1 MNMRNILV
9 LLIIIVIIFGIIY
22 YLGYQSKIYSNGKI
36 LKLLIYNPTNCTV
49 FSPFQQEIYI
59 NSSIM
64 NKYGINENGSNVF
77 FFTNLSNIT
86 GSILP
91 SWFAGYYNNYSV
103 WWVRLPTPIS
113 PYSNITIYMY
123 IGPAG
128 ENYYEEYSPYVG
140 ISSYV
145 YNNYSWGPLSI
156 YDNGQFVFDF
166 YGWFYDTEDN
176 WILNVENGNYF
187 PTPTINGIEMINY
200 SLSQGSYIEPPNDG
214 NIPNI
219 PIIMEEGWYY
229 NGEADANVISMYGG
243 KSVTYAAGANKFG
256 GYTPTLYGSIFAQY
270 EYYNLY
276 PRLYI
281 SYIGNLGNIQLYEG
295 PFINK
300 NQSYIYSY
308 FLVDFCNDS
317 NAYAQAGYLAL
328 NNIPPISLLG
338 TLENT
343 NQTPLI
349 EFNKTL
355 LSGDYFSINS
365 GSGPQSTSLQSIYW
379 VVGRTYPPYGIM
391 PEVYIESLS

>member
-1 MNMRNILV
+1 MNMRNIFV
-9 LLIIIVIIFGIIY
+9 LLIIIVIIFGIIH
-22 YLGYQSKIYSNGKI
+22 YLGYQNRIYGNGNI
-36 LKLLIYNPTNCTV
+36 LKLVIYNPTNCTV

-64 NKYGINENGSNVF
+64 NEYGINENGSNVF

-86 GSILP
+86 GSILY
-91 SWFAGYYNNYSV
+91 SWFAGYYNNYSI
-103 WWVRLPTPIS
+103 WWVRLPIPLS

-123 IGPAG
+123 IGPGG
-128 ENYYEEYSPYVG
+128 ENYYEKYYPYVG

-166 YGWFYDTEDN
+166 YGWFYDTKDN

-219 PIIMEEGWYY
+219 PIIIEEGWYY

-243 KSVTYAAGANKFG
+243 KSVTYAAGANEFG
-256 GYTPTLYGSIFAQY
+256 GYTPTLLNSIFVQY
-270 EYYNLY
+270 EYYNLQ
-276 PRLYI
+276 PTIYI
-281 SYIGNLGNIQLYEG
+281 SYANEEFPVQLYEG

-300 NQSYIYSY
+300 NQSYVFSY
-308 FLVDFCNDS
+308 FLVDFCN
-317 NAYAQAGYLAL
+317 NTYIRAGYLAL
-328 NNIPPISLLG
+328 NNTPPISLLG

-343 NQTPLI
+343 NQTLKI
-349 EFNKTL
+349 GIDRNI

-365 GSGPQSTSLQSIYW
+365 GSGSQSTSSQSIYW
-379 VVGRTYPPYGIM
+379 VVGRTYPPDGIM

>member
-1 MNMRNILV
+1 MRNILV
-9 LLIIIVIIFGIIY
+9 LLIIIVIIFGIIH
-22 YLGYQSKIYSNGKI
+22 YLGYQSKTYGNGKI

-91 SWFAGYYNNYSV
+91 SWFAGYYNNYSI
-103 WWVRLPTPIS
+103 WWVRLQTSIS
-113 PYSNITIYMY
+113 SYSNITIYMY
-123 IGPAG
+123 IGPVG
-128 ENYYEEYSPYVG
+128 ENYYEEYYPYVG

-166 YGWFYDTEDN
+166 YGWFYDTRDN

-219 PIIMEEGWYY
+219 PIIIEEGWYY

-243 KSVTYAAGANKFG
+243 KSVTYAAGANMFG
-256 GYTPTLYGSIFAQY
+256 GYTPTLLDSIFVQY
-270 EYYNLY
+270 EYYNLQ
-276 PRLYI
+276 PATYI
-281 SYIGNLGNIQLYEG
+281 SYANEEFPVQLYEG

-300 NQSYIYSY
+300 NQSYVYSY
-308 FLVDFCNDS
+308 FLVDFCN
-317 NAYAQAGYLAL
+317 NTYIQAGYLAL
-328 NNIPPISLLG
+328 NNTPPISLLG

-343 NQTPLI
+343 NQTLKI
-349 EFNKTL
+349 RIDRNIL
-355 LSGDYFSINS
+355 LGNYFSINS
-365 GSGPQSTSLQSIYW
+365 GSGPQSTSSQSIYW
-379 VVGRTYPPYGIM
+379 AVGRTYPPDGIM

>member
-1 MNMRNILV
+1 MNMRNIFV
-9 LLIIIVIIFGIIY
+9 LLIIIVIIFGIIH
-22 YLGYQSKIYSNGKI
+22 YLGYQNRIYGNGNI
-36 LKLLIYNPTNCTV
+36 LKLVIYNPTNCTV

-64 NKYGINENGSNVF
+64 NEYGINENGSNVF

-86 GSILP
+86 GSILY
-91 SWFAGYYNNYSV
+91 SWFAGYYNNYSI
-103 WWVRLPTPIS
+103 WWVRLPIPLS

-123 IGPAG
+123 IGPGG
-128 ENYYEEYSPYVG
+128 ENYYEKYYPYVG

-166 YGWFYDTEDN
+166 YGWFYDTKDN

-219 PIIMEEGWYY
+219 PIIIEEGWYY
-229 NGEADANVISMYGG
+229 NGEADANVISMYGS
-243 KSVTYAAGANKFG
+243 KLTVYAAGANKFG
-256 GYTPTLYGSIFAQY
+256 GATPTLLNSIFVQY
-270 EYYNLY
+270 EYYNLQ
-276 PRLYI
+276 PTIYI
-281 SYIGNLGNIQLYEG
+281 SYANEEFPVQLYEG

-300 NQSYIYSY
+300 NQSYVFSY
-308 FLVDFCNDS
+308 FLVDFCN
-317 NAYAQAGYLAL
+317 NTYIQAGCLAL
-328 NNIPPISLLG
+328 NNTPPISLLG

-343 NQTPLI
+343 NQTLKI
-349 EFNKTL
+349 GIDRNI

-365 GSGPQSTSLQSIYW
+365 GSGSQSTSSQSIYW
-379 VVGRTYPPYGIM
+379 VVGRTYPPDGIM

>member
-9 LLIIIVIIFGIIY
+9 LLIIIVIIFWIIH
-22 YLGYQSKIYSNGKI
+22 YLGYQSKTYGNGNI
-36 LKLLIYNPTNCTV
+36 LKLVIYNPTNCTV
-49 FSPFQQEIYI
+49 FSQFQQEIYI

-64 NKYGINENGSNVF
+64 NEYGINENGSNVF

-86 GSILP
+86 GSILY
-91 SWFAGYYNNYSV
+91 SWFAGYYNNYSI
-103 WWVRLPTPIS
+103 WWVRLPTLIS
-113 PYSNITIYMY
+113 QYSNITIYMY
-123 IGPAG
+123 IGPVG
-128 ENYYEEYSPYVG
+128 ENYYEKYSPYVG

-145 YNNYSWGPLSI
+145 YNNYSLGPLSI

-166 YGWFYDTEDN
+166 YGWFYDTKDN

-200 SLSQGSYIEPPNDG
+200 SLSQGSYIEPPNNG

-219 PIIMEEGWYY
+219 PIIIEEGWYY

-243 KSVTYAAGANKFG
+243 KVPVYAAGANMFG
-256 GYTPTLYGSIFAQY
+256 GYTPTLLDSIFVQY
-270 EYYNLY
+270 EYYNLQ
-276 PRLYI
+276 PAIYI
-281 SYIGNLGNIQLYEG
+281 SYVGNLGNIQLYKG

-300 NQSYIYSY
+300 NQSYVYSY
-308 FLVDFCNDS
+308 FLVDFCN
-317 NAYAQAGYLAL
+317 NTYIQAGYLAL
-328 NNIPPISLLG
+328 NNTPPISLLG

-343 NQTPLI
+343 NQTI
-349 EFNKTL
+349 KIGINRNI

-365 GSGPQSTSLQSIYW
+365 GSGSQSTSSQSIYW
-379 VVGRTYPPYGIM
+379 VVGRTYPPDGIM

>member
-9 LLIIIVIIFGIIY
+9 LLIIIVIIFWIIY
-22 YLGYQSKIYSNGKI
+22 HFGYLSKAYGNGNI
-36 LKLLIYNPTNCTV
+36 LKLVIYNPTNCTV
-49 FSPFQQEIYI
+49 FSPFQEEIYI
-59 NSSIM
+59 NSSILNEYEI
-64 NKYGINENGSNVF
+64 NKNGSNVF
-77 FFTNLSNIT
+77 FFTNLSNIA
-86 GSILP
+86 GSILS

-103 WWVRLPTPIS
+103 WWVRLPNPIS

-128 ENYYEEYSPYVG
+128 ENYYEKYSPYVG

-166 YGWFYDTEDN
+166 YGWFYDTKDN
-176 WILNVENGNYF
+176 WVLNVENGNYF
-187 PTPTINGIEMINY
+187 PIPTINGIEMINY
-200 SLSQGSYIEPPNDG
+200 SLSQGSYIEPPNNG

-219 PIIMEEGWYY
+219 PIIIEEGWYY

-243 KSVTYAAGANKFG
+243 RSVTYAAEANEFG
-256 GYTPTLYGSIFAQY
+256 GYTPTLLNSIFVQY
-270 EYYNLY
+270 EYYSLQ
-276 PRLYI
+276 PAIYI
-281 SYIGNLGNIQLYEG
+281 SYSNEEFPVQLYGG

-300 NQSYIYSY
+300 NQSYVYSY
-308 FLVDFCNDS
+308 FLVDFCN
-317 NAYAQAGYLAL
+317 NTYIQAGYLAL
-328 NNIPPISLLG
+328 NNTPPISLLG

-343 NQTPLI
+343 NQTSKI
-349 EFNKTL
+349 IIDRNI

-365 GSGPQSTSLQSIYW
+365 GSGPQSTSSQSIYW
-379 VVGRTYPPYGIM
+379 VVGRTYPPDGIM

>member
-1 MNMRNILV
+1 MNMRNIFV

-22 YLGYQSKIYSNGKI
+22 HLSYQSKTYGNGKI

-64 NKYGINENGSNVF
+64 NEYGINENGSNVF

-86 GSILP
+86 GAILS

-103 WWVRLPTPIS
+103 WWVRLPIPIS
-113 PYSNITIYMY
+113 PYSDITIYMY
-123 IGPAG
+123 IGPGG
-128 ENYYEEYSPYVG
+128 ENYYEKYYPYVG

-166 YGWFYDTEDN
+166 YGWFYDTRDN

-219 PIIMEEGWYY
+219 PIIIEEGWYY

-243 KSVTYAAGANKFG
+243 KSVTYAAGANEFG
-256 GYTPTLYGSIFAQY
+256 GYTPTLLNSIFVQY
-270 EYYNLY
+270 EYYNLQ
-276 PRLYI
+276 PTIYI
-281 SYIGNLGNIQLYEG
+281 SYANEEFPVQLYGG

-300 NQSYIYSY
+300 NQSYVYSY
-308 FLVDFCNDS
+308 FLVDFCN
-317 NAYAQAGYLAL
+317 NTYIQAGYLAL
-328 NNIPPISLLG
+328 NNTPPISLLG

-343 NQTPLI
+343 NQTI
-349 EFNKTL
+349 KIGIDRNI

-365 GSGPQSTSLQSIYW
+365 GGGSQSTSSQSIYW
-379 VVGRTYPPYGIM
+379 VVGRTYPPDGIM

>member
-1 MNMRNILV
+1 MRNLFILLV
-9 LLIIIVIIFGIIY
+9 FVIIIFGIIY
-22 YLGYQSKIYSNGKI
+22 YFGYQSKTYSSGKI
-36 LKLLIYNPTNCTV
+36 LKLSIYNPTNCTV

-64 NKYGINENGSNVF
+64 NEYGINENGSNVF

-91 SWFAGYYNNYSV
+91 SWFAGYYNNYSI
-103 WWVRLPTPIS
+103 WWVKLPSSIP

-123 IGPAG
+123 IGPEG
-128 ENYYEEYSPYVG
+128 ENYYKEYSPYVG

-145 YNNYSWGPLSI
+145 YNNYDWGPLSI

-166 YGWFYDTEDN
+166 YGWFYDTKDN
-176 WILNVENGNYF
+176 WVLNVEKGNYF
-187 PTPTINGIEMINY
+187 PTPTINGIEMLNY
-200 SLSQGSYIEPPNDG
+200 SSSQGSYIEPPNNG

-219 PIIMEEGWYY
+219 SIIVEEGWYY

-243 KSVTYAAGANKFG
+243 KSVVFAAGANKFG
-256 GYTPTLYGSIFAQY
+256 GSTPALYNSIFAQY
-270 EYYNLY
+270 EYYFLH

-281 SYIGNLGNIQLYEG
+281 SYIGDFDIQLYKG
-295 PFINK
+295 PFIYK
-300 NQSYIYSY
+300 NQSYVYSY

-317 NAYAQAGYLAL
+317 NAYAQAGYLLL
-328 NNIPPISLLG
+328 NSTPPISLLG

-343 NQTPLI
+343 NQTPEI
-349 EFNKTL
+349 EINKNM
-355 LSGDYFSINS
+355 LSGDYFAIGAGD
-365 GSGPQSTSLQSIYW
+365 GSVSTSSQSIYW

>member
-22 YLGYQSKIYSNGKI
+22 YLGYQNKTYGNGKI
-36 LKLLIYNPTNCTV
+36 LKLVIYNPTNCTV

-64 NKYGINENGSNVF
+64 NEYGINENGSNVF

-86 GSILP
+86 GSILS
-91 SWFAGYYNNYSV
+91 SWFAGYYNNHSV
-103 WWVRLPTPIS
+103 WWVRLPNSIL

-123 IGPAG
+123 IGPKE

-145 YNNYSWGPLSI
+145 YNNYRWGPLSI

-166 YGWFYDTEDN
+166 YGWFYDTKDN
-176 WILNVENGNYF
+176 WVLNVEHGNYT

-200 SLSQGSYIEPPNDG
+200 SLSQGSYIEPPNNG

-219 PIIMEEGWYY
+219 PIIIEEGWYY

-243 KSVTYAAGANKFG
+243 KSVVYAAGANKFG
-256 GYTPTLYGSIFAQY
+256 GYTPTLLDSIFVQY
-270 EYYNLY
+270 EYYNLQ
-276 PRLYI
+276 PSIYI
-281 SYIGNLGNIQLYEG
+281 SYSGRMFPIQLYEG

-300 NQSYIYSY
+300 NQSYVYSY
-308 FLVDFCNDS
+308 FLVDFCN
-317 NAYAQAGYLAL
+317 NTYIQAGYLAL
-328 NNIPPISLLG
+328 NNTPPIYLLG

-343 NQTPLI
+343 NQTLKI
-349 EFNKTL
+349 RIDRKI
-355 LSGDYFSINS
+355 LSGDYFLIGS
-365 GSGPQSTSLQSIYW
+365 GSGSQSTSSQSIYW
-379 VVGRTYPPYGIM
+379 VVGRTYPPDGIM

>member
-1 MNMRNILV
+1 MNMRNLFILLALV
-9 LLIIIVIIFGIIY
+9 VVIFGLIY
-22 YLGYQSKIYSNGKI
+22 YLGYQSKTYSSVKI
-36 LKLLIYNPTNCTV
+36 LELSIYNPTNCVV

-64 NKYGINENGSNVF
+64 NEYGINENGSNVF

-91 SWFAGYYNNYSV
+91 SWFAGYYNNYSI
-103 WWVRLPTPIS
+103 WWVKLPIS
-113 PYSNITIYMY
+113 IPPYSNITIYMY
-123 IGPAG
+123 IGPEG

-166 YGWFYDTEDN
+166 YGWFYDTKDN
-176 WILNVENGNYF
+176 WILNVEKGNYF
-187 PTPTINGIEMINY
+187 PAPTINGIEMLNY
-200 SLSQGSYIEPPNDG
+200 SSSQGSYIEPPNNG
-214 NIPNI
+214 NIPTI
-219 PIIMEEGWYY
+219 PIIVEEGWYY
-229 NGEADANVISMYGG
+229 NGEADANVISMYGN
-243 KSVTYAAGANKFG
+243 KLSVFAAGANKFG
-256 GYTPTLYGSIFAQY
+256 GSTPALYNSIFAQY
-270 EYYNLY
+270 EYYFLH

-281 SYIGNLGNIQLYEG
+281 SYIGDLGNIQLYEG

-300 NQSYIYSY
+300 NQSYVFSY
-308 FLVDFCNDS
+308 FLVDFCN
-317 NAYAQAGYLAL
+317 NTYIQAGYLAL
-328 NNIPPISLLG
+328 NNTPPISLLG

-343 NQTPLI
+343 NQTLKI
-349 EFNKTL
+349 RIDKNI

-365 GSGPQSTSLQSIYW
+365 GSGPQSTSSQSIYW
-379 VVGRTYPPYGIM
+379 VVGRTYPPDGIM

>member
-1 MNMRNILV
+1 MNMRNIIV

-22 YLGYQSKIYSNGKI
+22 HLSYQNKTYGNGNI
-36 LKLLIYNPTNCTV
+36 LKLVIYNPTNCTV
-49 FSPFQQEIYI
+49 FSPFQEEIYI

-64 NKYGINENGSNVF
+64 NDYGINENGSNVF
-77 FFTNLSNIT
+77 FFTNLINIT
-86 GSILP
+86 GSILY

-103 WWVRLPTPIS
+103 WWVKLPTPTS

-123 IGPAG
+123 IGPAR
-128 ENYYEEYSPYVG
+128 ENYYEKYSPYVG

-166 YGWFYDTEDN
+166 YGWFYDTKDN

-200 SLSQGSYIEPPNDG
+200 SLSQGSYIESPNDG

-219 PIIMEEGWYY
+219 PIIIEEGWYY
-229 NGEADANVISMYGG
+229 NGEADANVISMYGE
-243 KSVTYAAGANKFG
+243 KSVTYAAEANEFG
-256 GYTPTLYGSIFAQY
+256 GYTPTLLDSIFVQY
-270 EYYNLY
+270 EYYNLQ
-276 PRLYI
+276 PTIYI
-281 SYIGNLGNIQLYEG
+281 SYANEEFPVQMYEG

-300 NQSYIYSY
+300 NQSYVYSY
-308 FLVDFCNDS
+308 FLVDFCN
-317 NAYAQAGYLAL
+317 NTYIQAGYLAL
-328 NNIPPISLLG
+328 NNTPPISLLG

-343 NQTPLI
+343 NQTLKI
-349 EFNKTL
+349 GIDRNI

-365 GSGPQSTSLQSIYW
+365 GSGSQSTSSQSIYW
-379 VVGRTYPPYGIM
+379 VVGRTYPPDGIM